1 MNLRGVLGVWLREKS
16 TKQTNCCR
24 SVETAPLERNSIS
37 SAILN
42 THSSEQ
48 PVDIKEE
55 KREEEEEDGL
65 DIRDKI
71 RNAFGDDSDSD

>member
-1 MNLRGVLGVWLREKS
+1 M
-16 TKQTNCCR
+16 
-24 SVETAPLERNSIS
+24 ERNSIS
-37 SAILN
+37 SPD
-42 THSSEQ
+42 TQGSEH

-55 KREEEEEDGL
+55 KKEEEKEKKEEEEEEEEDGL

>member
-1 MNLRGVLGVWLREKS
+1 M
-16 TKQTNCCR
+16 NCCR

-37 SAILN
+37 STN
-42 THSSEQ
+42 PDTQGSEH

-55 KREEEEEDGL
+55 KKEEDKEEENEEEENEEEEDGL

>member
-1 MNLRGVLGVWLREKS
+1 M
-16 TKQTNCCR
+16 
-24 SVETAPLERNSIS
+24 ERNSTS
-37 SAILN
+37 STIPD
-42 THSSEQ
+42 TQGSEH

-55 KREEEEEDGL
+55 KKEEEKEKKEEEEEEEEDGL

>member
-1 MNLRGVLGVWLREKS
+1 M
-16 TKQTNCCR
+16 NCCR

-37 SAILN
+37 IPD
-42 THSSEQ
+42 TQGSEH

-55 KREEEEEDGL
+55 KKEEDKEEENEEEEDGL

>member
-1 MNLRGVLGVWLREKS
+1 M
-16 TKQTNCCR
+16 NCCR

-37 SAILN
+37 STN
-42 THSSEQ
+42 PDTQGSEH

-55 KREEEEEDGL
+55 KKEEDKEEENEEEEDGL